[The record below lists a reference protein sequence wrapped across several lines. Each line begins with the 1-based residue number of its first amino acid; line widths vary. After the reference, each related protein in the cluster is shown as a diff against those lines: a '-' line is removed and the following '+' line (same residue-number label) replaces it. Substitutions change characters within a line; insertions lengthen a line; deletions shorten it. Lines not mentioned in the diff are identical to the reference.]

1 MARPKKSKGLGDTVE
16 KIIKATGLDVFV
28 NGKDCGCEERKAY
41 LNNLLPYR
49 TKARCLTEKEY
60 NQWSEF
66 KEVRTITI
74 SAIQVDFVCE
84 LYSKVFN
91 RPLWKPCATCSPKP
105 LIAMIDKLDLIHG
118 TYEKII

>member
-16 KIIKATGLDVFV
+16 KIIKATGLDSFV
-28 NGKDCGCEERKAY
+28 DGKDCGCDKRKEF

-49 TKARCLTEKEY
+49 TKARCLTEQEY
-60 NQWSEF
+60 KDWGAF
-66 KEVRTITI
+66 KEERTITI
-74 SAIQVDFVCE
+74 SSKQVDFVCD
-84 LYSKVFN
+84 LYASVFN